1 MIGICLPRIA
11 ASCSRILGNASCRQI
26 AIGHSEP
33 VVNNINFCRPQTP
46 QNCRDSWTRDRWLAR
61 PMPGATDSEMVTRPV
76 AKNNSLFDRPPPSS
90 LRCTLRNSSTLASS
104 QTYTTH
110 ITFVGF
116 SLEISNPLRP
126 NGLTRSF
133 GKMASQLHRPLLHC
147 PLARTKAQV
156 LRLAGYCVVMYE

>member
-1 MIGICLPRIA
+1 MGIKWGTRRMTNGNFSAVEEDMIGICLPRIA

-76 AKNNSLFDRPPPSS
+76 AKNNSPPDRPSFEESSPPL
-90 LRCTLRNSSTLASS
+90 LRTLRTLFCSFFWCNIHYKNRLCRTFTGDIESTEL
-104 QTYTTH
+104 Q
-110 ITFVGF
+110 
-116 SLEISNPLRP
+116 
-126 NGLTRSF
+126 RSF
-133 GKMASQLHRPLLHC
+133 
-147 PLARTKAQV
+147 
-156 LRLAGYCVVMYE
+156 